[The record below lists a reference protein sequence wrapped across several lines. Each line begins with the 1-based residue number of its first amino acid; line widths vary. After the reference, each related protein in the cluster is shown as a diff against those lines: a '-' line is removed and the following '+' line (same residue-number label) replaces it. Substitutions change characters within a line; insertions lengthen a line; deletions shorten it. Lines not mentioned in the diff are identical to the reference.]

1 MGDSSHEART
11 VERNQRGRDRSHVG
25 NAPRMSRDPGRP
37 AFEVTTTSVSSPP
50 RIASAAAERASS
62 PLVVDSSP
70 PPRAVP
76 ENLRIQAPH
85 ARVLKR
91 AVDLAAAIPLC
102 VVFAIAYPFIAV
114 ALKATSRG
122 PVLFRQVR
130 VGRGGRPA
138 TVYKF
143 RSMVVDAEGRLES
156 DPELYRQYVE
166 NGFKIPASVD
176 PRITKVGRVLRRTSL
191 DELPQALCLLLGTM
205 SLVGPRPVLPDEVGV
220 LYGDDSPYYFAC
232 KPGLTGLWQVSGRS
246 NVTDRERA
254 DLDVAYATEWTL
266 LNDLR
271 ILLRTIPVV
280 LSAHGAH

>member
-1 MGDSSHEART
+1 MTLDPARPLFEMTAAPAPATARIVATPAEQASSVPVADPPQPRP
-11 VERNQRGRDRSHVG
+11 
-25 NAPRMSRDPGRP
+25 APR
-37 AFEVTTTSVSSPP
+37 
-50 RIASAAAERASS
+50 
-62 PLVVDSSP
+62 
-70 PPRAVP
+70 
-76 ENLRIQAPH
+76 NLRIQAPVPR
-85 ARVLKR
+85 ALKR
-91 AVDLAAAIPLC
+91 AMDLAAAIPLC
-102 VVFAIAYPFIAV
+102 IAFALVYPFIAV

-138 TVYKF
+138 TVFKF
-143 RSMVVDAEGRLES
+143 RSMVVDAEGRLEA

-191 DELPQALCLLLGTM
+191 DELPQAICLLLGTM
-205 SLVGPRPVLPDEVGV
+205 TLVGPRPVLPDEVSV
-220 LYGDDSPYYFAC
+220 LYGDASPYYLAC

-254 DLDVAYATEWTL
+254 ELDVAYANGWSL
-266 LNDLR
+266 LGDLR
-271 ILLRTIPVV
+271 ILVRTVPVV